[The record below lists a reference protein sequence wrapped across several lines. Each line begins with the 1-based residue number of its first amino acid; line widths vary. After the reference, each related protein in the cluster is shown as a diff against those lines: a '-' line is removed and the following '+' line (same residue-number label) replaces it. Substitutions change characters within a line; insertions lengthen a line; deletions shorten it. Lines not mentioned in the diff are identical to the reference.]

1 MTLNGYFALPHLM
14 VRRILAFR
22 QNCLETCTAMH
33 IVPVTKNLAQGTQFL
48 AVYKVYADIRR
59 GSLAA
64 AILATVNNVISA
76 CFSLK
81 QNGIPV

>member
-1 MTLNGYFALPHLM
+1 
-14 VRRILAFR
+14 
-22 QNCLETCTAMH
+22 MH

-64 AILATVNNVISA
+64 AILATVNNVITP

-81 QNGIPV
+81 QNGISV